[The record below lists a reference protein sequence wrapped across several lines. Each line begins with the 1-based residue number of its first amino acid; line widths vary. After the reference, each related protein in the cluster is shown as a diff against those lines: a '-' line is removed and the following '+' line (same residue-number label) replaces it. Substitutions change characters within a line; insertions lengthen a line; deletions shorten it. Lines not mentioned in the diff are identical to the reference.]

1 MSLNPSLALL
11 FAYSTTIIAPSISIP
26 TDNIREKRTTT
37 LIVTSKKDKIIID
50 KRKEKGIAMLTK
62 TDDFKPIKKRV
73 IINTIIVAN
82 ITLFSKSLT
91 WEIIFS
97 DSS

>member
-1 MSLNPSLALL
+1 
-11 FAYSTTIIAPSISIP
+11 
-26 TDNIREKRTTT
+26 
-37 LIVTSKKDKIIID
+37 
-50 KRKEKGIAMLTK
+50 MLTK

-91 WEIIFS
+91 CEIIFQIHLEKNQYL
-97 DSS
+97 